1 MRRWTTTNT
10 KNIYENSSW
19 PRNCLQLQAHML
31 NCFSGTLQ
39 QSFICARSPATHTV
53 DCTTARDENL
63 KKKWKF
69 YNLSIRHQFSLINH
83 VRYVCVL
90 CQYTFFFFATRCT
103 WSRLFRIYIYIYT
116 AVFVQCGVCLLIYF
130 IVSQVITVM
139 AA

>member
-1 MRRWTTTNT
+1 MNNNEHKKYIWKLILTTKMFTTTSAHVKLLLGHITTIIHLCALSRNT
-10 KNIYENSSW
+10 HCRLYNRKRWE
-19 PRNCLQLQAHML
+19 
-31 NCFSGTLQ
+31 F
-39 QSFICARSPATHTV
+39 
-53 DCTTARDENL
+53 